1 MAARGA
7 FAGCPGLPG
16 QVGPVLWWG
25 PLDTDHGATAGGI
38 ECHAEHLSGPVRG
51 GNWYCQV
58 YRGEAQ
64 YFHTAECGIEPCSG
78 EAAWWL
84 CEVVVSVVQA
94 GVWEP
99 STPNLLRDPG
109 VDHGRS

>member
-16 QVGPVLWWG
+16 QVGPVLWLG

-64 YFHTAECGIEPCSG
+64 YFHTAECGIEP
-78 EAAWWL
+78 
-84 CEVVVSVVQA
+84 
-94 GVWEP
+94 
-99 STPNLLRDPG
+99 
-109 VDHGRS
+109 